1 MLSACFLV
9 FSTGSKHLH
18 SAISSVLGAA
28 FTAGRTRSGVVN
40 ANVVMVVLAIIWDRA
55 AGRQVTSALTKSL
68 NICFNHGAAMP
79 RGFYCVDG
87 LGIDGK

>member
-1 MLSACFLV
+1 MFIACFLV

-18 SAISSVLGAA
+18 SAISYLLGAA

-40 ANVVMVVLAIIWDRA
+40 ANSVMVVLAIIWDRA
-55 AGRQVTSALTKSL
+55 AGRQVTSRLTKSL